1 MITAEWKMGTD
12 ALYRYNRFRT
22 VSNWQVIIIIV
33 IEEILMANG
42 LTVLMM
48 SFLLICRR
56 KNRESLHV
64 EDRIYDG
71 IVWMNMMGALA
82 ETIAFLV
89 DGKSFV
95 GSRQINYA
103 SNSLCFIGTVS
114 MGLLWSIYVELRIY
128 RNYKR
133 ISQKTAVMVLPWVV
147 EVIMVLCNL
156 SGTGIMFKITGENV
170 YQRTGGALVGY
181 ITLTI
186 YLGYS
191 IYLVYHSRKQGVN
204 LIYFPVLYFVA
215 LCFTGILLQLLFY
228 GITASWLM
236 ATITLVFVQMQSYA
250 QNLYMDELSGLY
262 NRRYLNAMLTK
273 RKITDQKALYG
284 IMMDVNDFKYIN
296 DNYGHSMG
304 DKAISTMGNI
314 LCRSIPDAG
323 MAIRYA
329 GDEFIVLLPGVD
341 KECVAATMQEID
353 HNLSKFNEAGTEVFR
368 LSVSMGYAEFG
379 PEDDVEAFLKHMDE
393 KMYEEKR
400 KYHMLRQSECADYME
415 LQKTKIKFDECW

>member
-22 VSNWQVIIIIV
+22 VSNWKVIIIIV

-64 EDRIYDG
+64 EDKIYDG
-71 IVWMNMMGALA
+71 IVLMNMMGALA

-156 SGTGIMFKITGENV
+156 SGTGIIFKITGENV

-181 ITLTI
+181 ITLMI

-204 LIYFPVLYFVA
+204 LIYFPVMYFVA

-353 HNLSKFNEAGTEVFR
+353 HNLSKFNEAGTEAFR
-368 LSVSMGYAEFG
+368 LSVSMGYAECG
-379 PEDDVEAFLKHMDE
+379 LEDDVEAFLKHMDE

-400 KYHMLRQSECADYME
+400 KYHMLRQSECAAYME
-415 LQKTKIKFDECW
+415 LQKNKN